1 MKHVNVALFVPHL
14 GCKQQCSFCNQRT
27 ISGAQKAP
35 AADDVRRACEIAI
48 ESGKTD
54 PASSEI
60 AFFGGSFTAI
70 KRDYMLSLLTAAKP
84 YIDEGFFRGVRIST
98 RHDCVPDEVLEILKA
113 YGVTSVELG
122 AQSMS
127 DEVLRLNRR
136 GHTANDVRDAAARI
150 KAQGFSLGLQMM
162 TGLFGS
168 SDELDLFTGEAL
180 AALCPDTMR
189 IYPTVVLENTEL
201 AKKMREGEYIPQ
213 TLDAAVKLCAEL
225 LLMFHEKH
233 IPVIRLGLHSGGG
246 VEEGYLAGAYHPAF
260 RELCEGEIYLQKM
273 LAAFEN
279 LPRNRA
285 YEVLVP
291 ARSISKAKGQGKRNE
306 KALRNQSIQCKIKGN
321 EFLKDYEILIKE
333 LEDDFKVTGNAGV

>member
-1 MKHVNVALFVPHL
+1 MKHVNVALFVPHI
-14 GCKQQCSFCNQRT
+14 GCKQQCSFCNQKT
-27 ISGAQKAP
+27 ISGAQTAP
-35 AADDVRRACEIAI
+35 TADDVRRACEIAI

-84 YIDEGFFRGVRIST
+84 YIDEGFFHGVRIST
-98 RHDCVPDEVLEILKA
+98 RPDCVPDEVLEILKA
-113 YGVTSVELG
+113 SGVTSVELG

-136 GHTANDVRDAAARI
+136 GHTADDVREASKRI

-168 SDELDLFTGEAL
+168 SDALDLATGREL
-180 AALCPDTMR
+180 AALAPDTMR

-201 AKKMREGEYIPQ
+201 AKKMREGVYKPQ

-225 LLMFHEKH
+225 LLLFHEKN
-233 IPVIRLGLHSGGG
+233 IPVIRLGLHSGGN

-260 RELCEGEIYLQKM
+260 RELCEGEIYLQKI

-279 LPRNRA
+279 LPRARA
-285 YEVLVP
+285 YEVFVP
-291 ARSISKAKGQGKRNE
+291 ARSLSKAKGQGKRNE